1 MKILFKVICI
11 WFAILFVLCL
21 YIQSAHSQEVDKP
34 IDYSWTN
41 GQIER
46 EIAAVTLLTIDFG
59 QTREI
64 PYCKCTEQNRIIGRY
79 PTEKRVNTYFGVAI
93 PAQIILVNVLP
104 TKYRE
109 YLIDG
114 TIAVELIET
123 VHNHHV
129 GITIRF

>member
-1 MKILFKVICI
+1 MIKLLITLL
-11 WFAILFVLCL
+11 AALSM
-21 YIQSAHSQEVDKP
+21 SAHADEA
-34 IDYSWTN
+34 DYSWTN

-46 EIAAVTLLTIDFG
+46 EVVAVTLLTIDFG

-64 PYCKCTEQNRIIGRY
+64 PYCKGCTEQNRIIGRY

>member
-1 MKILFKVICI
+1 MKTIVKVICI
-11 WFAILFVLCL
+11 WFAALFVLCL
-21 YIQSAHSQEVDKP
+21 YIQNAHSQEIEQPV
-34 IDYSWTN
+34 DYSWTN
-41 GQIER
+41 GQIAR
-46 EIAAVTLLTIDFG
+46 EVVAVTLLTIDFG
-59 QTREI
+59 QTRQV
-64 PYCKCTEQNRIIGRY
+64 PYCQCSEQNRIIGRY

-93 PAQIILVNVLP
+93 PAQIILATVLP

-129 GITIRF
+129 GITVRF